1 MWLPLARRGIVAAGL
16 IVFLLALRELDAV
29 VMLDTRIFPLRIYDK
44 IHYSM
49 LADEA
54 NLALLYLLWILAPA
68 LLLTLLLSR
77 RRPAG

>member
-1 MWLPLARRGIVAAGL
+1 MA
-16 IVFLLALRELDAV
+16 
-29 VMLDTRIFPLRIYDK
+29 M
-44 IHYSM
+44 YSM